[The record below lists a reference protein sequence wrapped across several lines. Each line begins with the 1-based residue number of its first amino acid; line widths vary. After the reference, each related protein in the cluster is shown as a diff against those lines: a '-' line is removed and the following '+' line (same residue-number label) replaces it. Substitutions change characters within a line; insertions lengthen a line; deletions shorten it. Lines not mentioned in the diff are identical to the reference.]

1 MTQEKNMKMYNQTKP
16 PIIHL
21 ENISENVPISLYVG
35 KNDTVATTR
44 DAKWLVKL
52 LGPSKVIS
60 YTELENFGHSNFMW
74 GIDKSVYDQIAIQLN
89 QYNYLDDKV

>member
-1 MTQEKNMKMYNQTKP
+1 M
-16 PIIHL
+16 
-21 ENISENVPISLYVG
+21 PISLYVG

-74 GIDKSVYDQIAIQLN
+74 GIDKSVYD
-89 QYNYLDDKV
+89 